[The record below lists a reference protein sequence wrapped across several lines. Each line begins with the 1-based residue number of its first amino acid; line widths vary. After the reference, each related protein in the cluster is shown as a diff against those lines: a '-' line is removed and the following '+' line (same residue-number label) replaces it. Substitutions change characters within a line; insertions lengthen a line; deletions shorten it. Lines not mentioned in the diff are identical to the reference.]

1 MKDEKLNRISNS
13 PGEGRSSS
21 FSPYQLL
28 MRQSHKLG
36 AVATKAFG
44 DLKTFLNQE
53 VVLPSAVHLPRS
65 RQVEEELQ
73 KIEDLKQRVKKSHE
87 VLVAA
92 QTIALFPDEVVV
104 DRTKVTIIKRRSFW
118 STDVISIQIEDVLNV
133 SASVGILFGSLSI
146 ASRVMNTTDHFDVH
160 LLWRRDA
167 VELKHIIQGYAIA
180 KHSGVDVSD
189 LPRDEMIETLRE
201 LGHDTGM

>member
-1 MKDEKLNRISNS
+1 MKDEKPIQTNHS
-13 PGEGRSSS
+13 PGRTHSSS
-21 FSPYQLL
+21 FHPYQLF

-44 DLKTFLNQE
+44 ELKTFLNQE
-53 VVLPSAVHLPRS
+53 VVLPSAVRLPYS
-65 RQVEEELQ
+65 RKIENELQ
-73 KIEDLKQRVKKSHE
+73 KIEDLKKQVRKSHE

-92 QTIALFPDEVVV
+92 QTITLFPDEIVV
-104 DRTKVTIIKRRSFW
+104 DRTKVTIIKRYSFW

-133 SASVGILFGSLSI
+133 SASIGILFGSLSI

-167 VELKHIIQGYAIA
+167 IELKQIIQGYAIA
-180 KHSGVDVSD
+180 KHSGVDVGD
-189 LPRDEMIETLRE
+189 LPREEMIETLRE

>member
-1 MKDEKLNRISNS
+1 MKDEKPIQTNHS
-13 PGEGRSSS
+13 PGRAHSSS
-21 FSPYQLL
+21 FHPYQLF

-44 DLKTFLNQE
+44 ELKTFLNQE
-53 VVLPSAVHLPRS
+53 VVLPSAVRLPYPRK
-65 RQVEEELQ
+65 VENELQ
-73 KIEDLKQRVKKSHE
+73 KIENLKKQVRKSHE
-87 VLVAA
+87 VLVAV
-92 QTIALFPDEVVV
+92 QTITLFPDEIVV
-104 DRTKVTIIKRRSFW
+104 DRTKVTIIKRYSFW

-167 VELKHIIQGYAIA
+167 IELKQIIQGYAIA
-180 KHSGVDVSD
+180 KHSGVDIGD
-189 LPRDEMIETLRE
+189 LPREEMIETLRE

>member
-1 MKDEKLNRISNS
+1 MKDEKLSRTTNS
-13 PGEGRSSS
+13 PGEARSSS

-44 DLKTFLNQE
+44 DLRTFLNQE

-73 KIEDLKQRVKKSHE
+73 KIEDLKRKVKKSHE

-104 DRTKVTIIKRRSFW
+104 DRTKVTIIKRHSFW

-133 SASVGILFGSLSI
+133 SARVGILFGSLSI

-160 LLWRRDA
+160 LLWRREA

-180 KHSGVDVSD
+180 KHSGVDVGD

>member
-1 MKDEKLNRISNS
+1 MKDEKLNRIPNS
-13 PGEGRSSS
+13 PGEGHSSS

-73 KIEDLKQRVKKSHE
+73 KIEDLKRKVKKSHE
-87 VLVAA
+87 ILVAA
-92 QTIALFPDEVVV
+92 QTIALFPDEIVV
-104 DRTKVTIIKRRSFW
+104 DRTKVTIIKRHSFW

>member
-1 MKDEKLNRISNS
+1 MKDEKLNRTTNS
-13 PGEGRSSS
+13 PGEARSSS

-44 DLKTFLNQE
+44 DLRTFLNQE

-73 KIEDLKQRVKKSHE
+73 KIEDLKRKVKKSHE

-104 DRTKVTIIKRRSFW
+104 DRTKVTIIKRHSFW

-133 SASVGILFGSLSI
+133 SARVGILFGSLSI

-160 LLWRRDA
+160 LLWRREA

-180 KHSGVDVSD
+180 KHSGVDVGD